1 MEKVNSSSS
10 NVNHLQCVT
19 FLIGNETY
27 GVDVMQAKEIMYLM
41 EITEVPNTLPFMKG
55 VIDLRGLI
63 VPLIDTR
70 IKFKLEPEVY
80 NEDTVIVILE
90 LKDRLIGIIVD
101 SVSDVLSIP
110 NDEIQE
116 PEHFSNEIEND
127 YVSGIAK
134 IDEKLIIILDVNKIF
149 SKEELHKMIVDE
161 KVETASI

>member
-1 MEKVNSSSS
+1 MEKVSSSLS
-10 NVNHLQCVT
+10 KENQLQCVT
-19 FLIGNETY
+19 FLIGKETY

-41 EITEVPNTLPFMKG
+41 EITEVPNTSPFMKG

-63 VPLIDTR
+63 VPLVDTR
-70 IKFKLEPEVY
+70 IKFKLEPKEY
-80 NEDTVIVILE
+80 NEDTVIIILE

-101 SVSDVLSIP
+101 SVSDVLSLST
-110 NDEIQE
+110 DEIQD

-149 SKEELHKMIVDE
+149 SMEELNKMTVDD
-161 KVETASI
+161 KVETANI